1 MFKLYKLSKGSPNRW
16 SKIDWNDNLDDDLEK
31 PKIPSINI
39 KQKCYKLKKQQDR
52 LDLNMKRIAGKDYKR
67 YPNKNIR
74 DNKVEWISNN
84 GIYDGKL
91 LRSLND
97 AKYVCDTIGKCD
109 GIIKD
114 NNKGYYEVFR
124 LKTKFSEAN
133 RHNKSCNIFIKNKF
147 KLGKYL

>member
-1 MFKLYKLSKGSPNRW
+1 M
-16 SKIDWNDNLDDDLEK
+16 
-31 PKIPSINI
+31 SITFVVDHI
-39 KQKCYKLKKQQDR
+39 KHLTYQESASTY
-52 LDLNMKRIAGKDYKR
+52 
-67 YPNKNIR
+67 
-74 DNKVEWISNN
+74 VS
-84 GIYDGKL
+84 
-91 LRSLND
+91 
-97 AKYVCDTIGKCD
+97 KYVCDTIGKCD